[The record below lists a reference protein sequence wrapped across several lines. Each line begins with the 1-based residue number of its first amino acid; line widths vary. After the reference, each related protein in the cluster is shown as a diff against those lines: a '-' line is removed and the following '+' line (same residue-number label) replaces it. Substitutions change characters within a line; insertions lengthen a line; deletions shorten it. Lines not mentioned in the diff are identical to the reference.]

1 MLTKKEKKLLTEV
14 LDLEGLQVV
23 SKQQHEGIGII
34 LGVESLEK
42 KSTCDRCGV
51 ISDKLHQNHKQ
62 IIKDLAWGEQA
73 VFLEINRRQFKCDRC
88 NKPFSEKFNFVTSRR
103 KYTKRLATKTI
114 EEVLGDDIYSIA
126 KKGTVTTKEID
137 RMLKADS
144 IALRFPQRALH
155 QADASVD
162 LLTSK
167 PIGLKRLR
175 VGSPDTI
182 GIDEIALIKGQGNYC
197 AVLVDLDSSKLL
209 MILEGRTKEEIG
221 KVLSGWGIEIL
232 EKIEE
237 VSIDLWKG
245 YKSLVK
251 EMLPN
256 AQIVADRFHVM
267 AQINKEL
274 DEERKKE
281 KRAIEQKIKQSKSEE
296 ETIENKKILAG
307 IVDSKY
313 ALLKNEDDL
322 NEEQKEKLAEVKIVS
337 ERLGVMHQLKE
348 EFREIFE
355 ETEIWADGLL
365 ELGGWLSKAQKY
377 FTTSQGTIYRW
388 FDEIL
393 AYFNNATTS
402 GVVEGINTK
411 IKLIKRADYGF
422 RNFKNFQNRC
432 LLSWHF

>member
-14 LDLEGLQVV
+14 LDLKGVKV
-23 SKQQHEGIGII
+23 TSKQQHEGIGII
-34 LGVESLEK
+34 LGIESLEK
-42 KSTCDRCGV
+42 KSICHRCGV
-51 ISDKLHQNHKQ
+51 ISDRVHQNHKQ

-88 NKPFSEKFNFVTSRR
+88 QKPFSEKLEFVTSRR

-114 EEVLGDDIYSIA
+114 EEVLADDIHSIA
-126 KKGTVTTKEID
+126 KRGIVTTKEID
-137 RMLKADS
+137 RMLK
-144 IALRFPQRALH
+144 
-155 QADASVD
+155 DASAS

-167 PIGLKRLR
+167 PIGLKRL
-175 VGSPDTI
+175 
-182 GIDEIALIKGQGNYC
+182 GIDEIALIKGQGSYC

-221 KVLSGWGIEIL
+221 KVLSGWGTEIL
-232 EKIEE
+232 EEIEE

-281 KRAIEQKIKQSKSEE
+281 KRTVEQKIKQSKSEE
-296 ETIENKKILAG
+296 EKLENKNILAG
-307 IVDSKY
+307 LVDSKY
-313 ALLKNEDDL
+313 ALLKNEANL

-355 ETEIWADGLL
+355 QTEIWADGLL

-388 FDEIL
+388 LDEIL
-393 AYFNNATTS
+393 AYFNNGTTS

-411 IKLIKRADYGF
+411 IKLIKRSGYGF
-422 RNFKNFQNRC
+422 KNFKNFQNRC
-432 LLSWHF
+432 LLNWHF